1 MSRILQELFE
11 ETWRQDYH
19 IGVHP
24 DERNKDATKKHNTR
38 AGKSWFVMLLARALE
53 PDVMKGGNRGR

>member
-11 ETWRQDYH
+11 ETWRQDY
-19 IGVHP
+19 HP